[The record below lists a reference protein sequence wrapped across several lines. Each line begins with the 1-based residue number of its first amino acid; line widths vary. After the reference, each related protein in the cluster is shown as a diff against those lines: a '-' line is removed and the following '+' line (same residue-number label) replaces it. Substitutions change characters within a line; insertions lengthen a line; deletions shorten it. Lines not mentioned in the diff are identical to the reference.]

1 MPAVYGIS
9 SLGTNLTTSGTPNTN
24 VESFFVKP
32 GAARAVF
39 LQSIMLQGKG
49 AGLTAIS
56 GIIERIKKW
65 TTAST
70 AGTAIT
76 PQPVDPKFAASSATA
91 AYRPTAGSGGGT
103 VVAAFGCGAAGPGGW
118 VAPNQDSMIGLN
130 AGDAGSISGDDA
142 SGTASL
148 NFEFSGQIVE

>member
-9 SLGTNLTTSGTPNTN
+9 SLGTNLTTSGTPNTA
-24 VESFFVKP
+24 VETFFVRP
-32 GAARAVF
+32 GSARAVF
-39 LQSIMLQGKG
+39 LQSLLLQGKG

-56 GIIERIKKW
+56 GIVERIKKW

-76 PQPVDPKFAASSATA
+76 PQPVDPKYAAAAATA

-103 VVAAFGCGAAGPGGW
+103 IILAFGCGAAGPGGW
-118 VAPNQDSMIGLN
+118 TAPTPDHAIGLD
-130 AGDAGSISGDDA
+130 AGSAGSISGDDA

-148 NFEFSGQIVE
+148 NFEFSGQIAE